1 MPMQDDPNHVYRE
14 SNDDRMAR
22 ASHIA
27 GKDPGPQT
35 SRPKQDAS
43 GQGHSGTDADALL
56 RSTVA
61 LLRSRRD
68 ELADG
73 FMLNQYWE
81 GYRNALTEIVYLLDD
96 GDPSGI
102 DEVMARRDEEKRSSQ
117 ATLSGNGGDIDPS
130 EEKASPSGSGLEP
143 GIGTEEA
150 DDATGPLD
158 GINAPLV
165 DLMSWPRFHPTRQ
178 RRDKWQSMK
187 VLEEAAE
194 VHAAAK
200 DYIKEEAGHDT
211 MGRSMDDVRRD
222 LVDEVADLLQTT
234 ANLMAAYGVTPEE
247 LDGARTRNIGKSRAR
262 GMFEDGPRTRMNR
275 DDE

>member
-1 MPMQDDPNHVYRE
+1 MPMQDDPKHIYTKT
-14 SNDDRMAR
+14 DDGSMAR

-27 GKDPGPQT
+27 GENPGPQT
-35 SRPKQDAS
+35 SRPGQDAS
-43 GQGHSGTDADALL
+43 GQGRNGTDADALL

-81 GYRNALTEIVYLLDD
+81 GDRNALTEIIYLLDD

-102 DEVMARRDEEKRSSQ
+102 DEVMARRDEEERSSQ

-130 EEKASPSGSGLEP
+130 EEKVSPLGSGREP
-143 GIGTEEA
+143 GIGT
-150 DDATGPLD
+150 DDAAGPLD
-158 GINAPLV
+158 GIDAPV
-165 DLMSWPRFHPTRQ
+165 DLMSWPRFYPTRQ

-200 DYIKEEAGHDT
+200 DYIKEETGHDT
-211 MGRSMDDVRRD
+211 MGRSMDDVRRE

-247 LDGARTRNIGKSRAR
+247 LDGARTRNIGKNRSR
-262 GMFEDGPRTRMNR
+262 GMFEDGPRTHMNR